1 VVDVTG
7 PAPVEHRGYVPA
19 RAIVVPGVRTKDY
32 PAGQYGLPTPLII
45 GWRSE
50 ATDQKVSLND
60 ALRTH
65 GVSV

>member
-1 VVDVTG
+1 M
-7 PAPVEHRGYVPA
+7 PP
-19 RAIVVPGVRTKDY
+19 RAIVVPGVRSKDY
-32 PAGQYGLPTPLII
+32 PAGSYGLPTPIII